1 MTTVTEIKQAILN
14 LSKTEY
20 AQLIEWLYELE
31 EEAWDKEVETD
42 SAAGRLEFLKAEA
55 DAAKQSGTL
64 EEL

>member
-20 AQLIEWLYELE
+20 AKLIEWLYELE
-31 EEAWDKEVETD
+31 EEAWDKEVEAD

-55 DAAKQSGTL
+55 DAAKQSGAL